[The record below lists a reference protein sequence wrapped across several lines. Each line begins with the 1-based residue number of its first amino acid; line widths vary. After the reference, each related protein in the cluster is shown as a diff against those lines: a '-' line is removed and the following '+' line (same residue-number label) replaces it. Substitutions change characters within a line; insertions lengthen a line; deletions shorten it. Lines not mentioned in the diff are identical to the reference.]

1 MPSILTLFS
10 GLKRAYAARAAAENS
25 DDDSDEEASDDDL
38 EVEELGSDEDD
49 IDEEGVEYIEKLQKT
64 RQSMEAEDD
73 EVSYW
78 TKSARLLKFWKKSTF
93 AHVVS
98 DRLIIIH
105 WHFKF

>member
-1 MPSILTLFS
+1 MNRNVKRKKNAISCKHHSFTILPRPLLAQIVPSILTLFS

-73 EVSYW
+73 EVSY
-78 TKSARLLKFWKKSTF
+78 
-93 AHVVS
+93 
-98 DRLIIIH
+98 
-105 WHFKF
+105 